1 MSLPINAHRASQE
14 NHAERLA
21 RTARA
26 AAKSAAVAAARRDER
41 RQAIKLAH
49 SQGVTMRD
57 IAQATGLSF
66 QRVEQI
72 VNS

>member
-1 MSLPINAHRASQE
+1 MSLPIKSRRIGQE

-26 AAKSAAVAAARRDER
+26 AAKSAALAAARRDER
-41 RQAIKLAH
+41 REAMKLAS

>member
-1 MSLPINAHRASQE
+1 MSLPVNSKRFAQE

-21 RTARA
+21 RTAKA
-26 AAKSAAVAAARRDER
+26 AAKSATVAAARRDER
-41 RQAIKLAH
+41 QQAIKLAH
-49 SQGVTMRD
+49 SQGVTMRE